1 MDERK
6 IPLILLAITV
16 LMATFLIGLFVGRT
30 AGGQSIYQ
38 SAVSTLPPAPLESDE
53 TGTAETQDTT
63 EETTLEK
70 ININTAGMEE
80 LMSLPGIGEVLA
92 QRILD
97 YRQEN
102 GPFERPSDLLKIE
115 GLGEKLVSDLLPYI
129 TMR

>member
-6 IPLILLAITV
+6 IPLILLAVTA
-16 LMATFLIGLFVGRT
+16 LLAAFLIGLFVGRT

-38 SAVSTLPPAPLESDE
+38 SAVSTLPPAPSESE
-53 TGTAETQDTT
+53 ATGSPDAT
-63 EETTLEK
+63 EEPLMEK
-70 ININTAGMEE
+70 ININTADMEE

-92 QRILD
+92 RRILD

-115 GLGEKLVSDLLPYI
+115 GLGEKLVSGLLPYI

>member
-6 IPLILLAITV
+6 IPLILLAVTV
-16 LMATFLIGLFVGRT
+16 LLATFLIGLFVGRT

-38 SAVSTLPPAPLESDE
+38 SAVSTLPPTPSESGE
-53 TGTAETQDTT
+53 TGTAETLDTT
-63 EETTLEK
+63 EETTMEK
-70 ININTAGMEE
+70 ININTADLEE

-97 YRQEN
+97 YRHEN

>member
-1 MDERK
+1 VDERK
-6 IPLILLAITV
+6 IPLILLAVTA
-16 LMATFLIGLFVGRT
+16 LLAAFLIGLFVGRT

-38 SAVSTLPPAPLESDE
+38 SAVSTLPPAPSESE
-53 TGTAETQDTT
+53 ATGSPDAT
-63 EETTLEK
+63 EEPLMEK
-70 ININTAGMEE
+70 ININTADMEE

-92 QRILD
+92 RRILD

-115 GLGEKLVSDLLPYI
+115 GLGEKLVSGLLPYI